1 MSKDAL
7 RNTGVL
13 KKLTDGDYIPAER
26 KFKSPFKLV
35 NYAKLIFLANQI
47 PITPDETDAFF
58 ARLIIINFPNQY
70 LGDKADPYLI
80 EKLTTEQELSGLLE
94 VVLKRLPR
102 VLKNGIC
109 ITGYHRTKLQ
119 QIHPELKS
127 SQRIR

>member
-1 MSKDAL
+1 L
-7 RNTGVL
+7 QL
-13 KKLTDGDYIPAER
+13 LAER
-26 KFKSPFKLV
+26 KFTSPFKFV
-35 NYAKLIFLANQI
+35 NYAKLIFSSNQI

-102 VLKNGIC
+102 VLKNGI
-109 ITGYHRTKLQ
+109 TGYHRTKLQ

-127 SQRIR
+127 SQSIR